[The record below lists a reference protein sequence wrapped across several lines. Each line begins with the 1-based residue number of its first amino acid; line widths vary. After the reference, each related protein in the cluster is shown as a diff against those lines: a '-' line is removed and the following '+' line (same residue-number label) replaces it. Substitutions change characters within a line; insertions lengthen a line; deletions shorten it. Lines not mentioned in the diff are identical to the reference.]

1 MEAQDKTKTLSLV
14 PYFNIVACVR
24 TSAGRRRAG
33 TRLTPM
39 MAVDQGSTLKVG
51 IVGATGAVGEEIVK
65 VLGHR
70 NFPVSELHLY
80 ASARSAGKSVAT
92 PFGSVSIEEFDLDKA
107 RGLDVIFLAVGGDFS
122 KEYAI
127 KLSATDGPV
136 VIDNSSAFRLD
147 PSVPL
152 IVPEINQQAA
162 KGKKLIANPNCT
174 TAIGLMALFPLHVA
188 FGIKKIIMSTYQ
200 AASGAGAE
208 GEWLRVRDGS
218 SRGYGGAAMPVGQV
232 GIHCIGFEE

>member
-188 FGIKKIIMSTYQ
+188 FGIKKVIMSTYQ

-218 SRGYGGAAMPVGQV
+218 
-232 GIHCIGFEE
+232 